1 MLKTNIKT
9 VIFDYAG
16 VLTPTRDNFIF
27 AEKYYKRFKMDKLAL
42 LELTYLGWDE
52 ASVNKIPARI
62 FWQNI
67 AKKLKIEPE
76 ALKEMIM
83 DTFELDRRVIDL
95 ITNLHKNY
103 ILVLMSNQVEDWL
116 EKVIDDN
123 NLRDKFDY
131 FINSY
136 NVGIKKPD
144 RGIFDEAIMRT
155 GSKYEE
161 CLFIDDSLKN
171 INAARS
177 LGMHAIKFETYDQ
190 ALEELK
196 QYNIAGLDNYE

>member
-1 MLKTNIKT
+1 MIKTNIKT

-16 VLTPTRDNFIF
+16 VLTPTRDNFVF
-27 AEKYYKRFKMDKLAL
+27 AEKYCKRFKMDKLKL
-42 LELTYLGWDE
+42 LELTYLDWDK
-52 ASVNKIPARI
+52 ASVNEIPAKI

-83 DTFELDRRVIDL
+83 DTFELDQRVIDL
-95 ITNLHKNY
+95 ITNLHKKY
-103 ILVLMSNQVEDWL
+103 TIVLMSNQVEDWL

-123 NLRDKFDY
+123 NLRGKFDY

-136 NVGIKKPD
+136 NIGIKKPE
-144 RGIFDEAIMRT
+144 RGIFDEAIART

-177 LGMHAIKFETYDQ
+177 LGIHTVQFEKYNQ
-190 ALEELK
+190 VLKELK
-196 QYNIAGLDNYE
+196 RYINIY